1 MSLAVDGLRRLLAAH
16 PGVRRLLVAYSGG
29 VDSHALLHWLAGQRG
44 EWGGRTLAAVHVNH
58 GLQPAAGEW
67 ERHCR
72 RVCHELGV
80 AFHPLRVDARP
91 AAGESPEAA
100 ARAARYAALQGLLTA
115 SDALLTAQHQDDQAE
130 TLLLQLLRGAG
141 PPGLAAMPLAAPF
154 GAGWLWRPLL
164 ANSRAGILAYAET
177 HSLVW
182 VEDASNTDQRLDR
195 NYLRHQIMPALRAR
209 WPAVSRTCSRS
220 ARWCAEAAALAEE
233 VADADLAKIA
243 GPGPDRLSLGGL
255 RKLTEVRQ
263 RNALRRWFRRLALP
277 VPTASQLTRLCGDVV
292 TAPRDRMPLVRWPG
306 GEVRRYRELLFAM
319 APLAGH
325 DPEQVLAFTGP
336 ALDIPALGRLWLQ
349 PVPGQGLSA
358 PALAG
363 APLTVRFRRGGE
375 RSRPAGRQH
384 RQALKKLLQ
393 EAGVPPWERERLPLL
408 YAGEALAAVADLWVE
423 ADFAAGPGEAGF
435 VLAWQKPLPSD
446 NV

>member
-1 MSLAVDGLRRLLAAH
+1 MSLAVDGLRPLLAAH

-44 EWGGRTLAAVHVNH
+44 EWGGRTLEAVHVNH

-80 AFHPLRVDARP
+80 AFRRLRVDARP

-141 PPGLAAMPLAAPF
+141 PPGLAAMPLAAPC

-164 ANSRAGILAYAET
+164 ANNRAEILAYAET

-195 NYLRHQIMPALRAR
+195 NYLRQRVMPALRAR

-233 VADADLAKIA
+233 VAAADLTQVV
-243 GPGPDRLSLGGL
+243 GQSPGCLSISGL
-255 RKLTEVRQ
+255 RKLTEARQ

-277 VPTASQLTRLCGDVV
+277 VPTASQLTRLRCDVMA
-292 TAPRDRMPLVRWPG
+292 APRDRMPLARWPG
-306 GEVRRYRELLFAM
+306 GEVRRYRDQLFAM
-319 APLAGH
+319 APLPPH
-325 DPEQVLAFTGP
+325 DPEQVLALTSA
-336 ALDIPALGRLWLQ
+336 ALDIPAVGRLRL
-349 PVPGQGLSA
+349 VPGQGLGTA
-358 PALAG
+358 VLAG

-375 RSRPAGRQH
+375 RSRPAGRRH
-384 RQALKKLLQ
+384 GQALKKLLQ

-408 YAGEALAAVADLWVE
+408 YAGETLAAVADLWVE
-423 ADFAAGPGEAGF
+423 ADFAAGPGEAGL
-435 VLAWQKPLPSD
+435 VLAWQKPPPFD

>member
-1 MSLAVDGLRRLLAAH
+1 MSLAADGLRRLLAAH
-16 PGVRRLLVAYSGG
+16 PGVHRLLVAYSGG
-29 VDSHALLHWLAGQRG
+29 VDSHVLLHWLAGQRG

-58 GLQPAAGEW
+58 GLQAAAGEW

-100 ARAARYAALQGLLTA
+100 ARTARYGALQGLLTA

-141 PPGLAAMPLAAPF
+141 PPGLAAMPPAAPF

-164 ANSRAGILAYAET
+164 AHSRTEILAYAAT
-177 HSLVW
+177 HRLVW
-182 VEDASNTDQRLDR
+182 VEDASNADQRLDR
-195 NYLRHQIMPALRAR
+195 NYLRQQIMPALRAR
-209 WPAVSRTCSRS
+209 WPAASRTCSRS
-220 ARWCAEAAALAEE
+220 ARWCAEAAALAGE
-233 VADADLAKIA
+233 VADADLARLA
-243 GPGPDRLSLGGL
+243 GPSPDRLSLSGL
-255 RKLTEVRQ
+255 QELTEARQ

-277 VPTASQLTRLCGDVV
+277 APTAAQLARLCGDVMA
-292 TAPRDRMPLVRWPG
+292 APRDRMPLVRWPG
-306 GEVRRYRELLFAM
+306 GEVRRHRDLLFAM
-319 APLAGH
+319 APLPAH
-325 DPEQVLAFTGP
+325 DPAQVLAFTGTV
-336 ALDIPALGRLWLQ
+336 LDIPAVGRLQRQ
-349 PVPGQGLSA
+349 PVSGQGLRA
-358 PALAG
+358 AALAG

-375 RSRPAGRQH
+375 RSRPAGRHH

-423 ADFAAGPGEAGF
+423 ADFAAGPEDAGF
-435 VLAWQKPLPSD
+435 VLAWQKPSPSD